1 MTQLVSSIEQ
11 VNLGYNRHE
20 DRLLMRIGMRDQSEM
35 SLWISRRICKTIWS
49 QLQTIRNGSTP
60 IYQPSHIN
68 PIANSQVADATNKTQ
83 MLASFAQEASSQKA
97 IENMDF
103 NSAYIADRQPV
114 TETPLLIA
122 ECTLETPK
130 DSTAYFSLQCTN
142 MQTVKM
148 ALNNELIFALS
159 NMLQLSTRE
168 AGWDLKMEYTQPET
182 MHLVTQQV
190 LH

>member
-11 VNLGYNRHE
+11 LNLGYNRHE

-35 SLWISRRICKTIWS
+35 SLWISRRICKVIWS
-49 QLQTIRNGSTP
+49 QLQTIKDGSTP
-60 IYQPSHIN
+60 IYQPSFID
-68 PIANSQVADATNKTQ
+68 PSAAPQVADTTNKAQ

-103 NSAYIADRQPV
+103 NSAYIADRQPI
-114 TETPLLIA
+114 TEAPLLIA
-122 ECTLETPK
+122 ECTLETPQDK
-130 DSTAYFSLQCTN
+130 AAYFSLQCTN

-148 ALNNELIFALS
+148 ALSNELIFALS

-182 MHLVTQQV
+182 IPLMTQQV